1 MKKILVMAALVTLIF
16 TSKHYPQLGFAVAK
30 NNNNSSV
37 KWQLIWNSKSP
48 LTDARNKLKNLGYD
62 NVYTL
67 PGGAECGHNLKSGYW
82 VVIESNYK
90 LSDGKRRTSFGAGA
104 SNYSFSEAECRAMR
118 HLRKYDSNWTTRN
131 GYYLSKTGTF

>member
-48 LTDARNKLKNLGYD
+48 LTDARNKLKNLGRIFI
-62 NVYTL
+62 NK
-67 PGGAECGHNLKSGYW
+67 N
-82 VVIESNYK
+82 
-90 LSDGKRRTSFGAGA
+90 
-104 SNYSFSEAECRAMR
+104 
-118 HLRKYDSNWTTRN
+118 
-131 GYYLSKTGTF
+131 